1 MNVGAPKSGYG
12 SRPGTLPTGG
22 QEIRRL
28 FLKTQITPNLLISCS
43 KNLLISG
50 FLLAGATTILTHG
63 VLAVAVEQ
71 SAAPSKL
78 YLTAAASSLVE
89 QGLAAAAPAGPDA
102 ASYQEIPSPGVRY
115 LPNVARATNV
125 PWIDSN
131 GWRFARGMRKVSYAK
146 VPAGSASLAAAEAF
160 VFNVDAI
167 INPDPR
173 DLEDLGKMLRFLKAN
188 EQAPLPAMVNIGVVD
203 SPSPLLNE
211 VLNLLTRRN
220 LLYKVV
226 AAPDRTLDLN
236 VQLGTPDFPAEAAAN
251 PYEFAA
257 RVRAKLG
264 DDKRL
269 VRLYGTSTVIA
280 RLTGDKSRA
289 RLFLLSFASRRQQ
302 DVGAQAM
309 RVRLQGRYQPAKVA
323 AYGASPEAKVSDV
336 RHPGTTTEFW
346 VPDFNTLAIVD
357 LEAMK

>member
-1 MNVGAPKSGYG
+1 MSVGAPRSDL
-12 SRPGTLPTGG
+12 R
-22 QEIRRL
+22 
-28 FLKTQITPNLLISCS
+28 ISVSKGFVICS
-43 KNLLISG
+43 L
-50 FLLAGATTILTHG
+50 LLAGATVATHG
-63 VLAVAVEQ
+63 VLPVAVEQ
-71 SAAPSKL
+71 SAAASKL

-89 QGLAAAAPAGPDA
+89 QGLAAAAPAGSDA

-160 VFNVDAI
+160 AFNVDAI
-167 INPDPR
+167 INPDPK
-173 DLEDLGKMLRFLKAN
+173 DVEDLGKMLRFLKAN
-188 EQAPLPAMVNIGVVD
+188 EQAPLPEMVNIGVVD

-220 LLYKVV
+220 LLYQVV
-226 AAPDRTLDLN
+226 PAPDRTLDLN

-269 VRLYGTSTVIA
+269 VRLYGTDTVIA

-289 RLFLLSFASRRQQ
+289 RLYLLSFGSRRQQ
-302 DVGAQAM
+302 NAGAQAI
-309 RVRLQGRYQPAKVA
+309 RVRVQGRYQPAKLA
-323 AYGASPEAKVSDV
+323 AYGGSPEAKLSDV
-336 RHPGTTTEFW
+336 RHPGPTTEFW
-346 VPDFNTLAIVD
+346 VPGFDTCAIID
-357 LEAMK
+357 LEAMR

>member
-1 MNVGAPKSGYG
+1 MTDARTVFASV
-12 SRPGTLPTGG
+12 
-22 QEIRRL
+22 
-28 FLKTQITPNLLISCS
+28 
-43 KNLLISG
+43 
-50 FLLAGATTILTHG
+50 LLAGATVLTDG
-63 VLAVAVEQ
+63 APAVPVPQAEG
-71 SAAPSKL
+71 SGKL
-78 YLTAAASSLVE
+78 SLTAAASSLIE
-89 QGLAAAAPAGPDA
+89 QGLAAAAPTGSDA
-102 ASYQEIPSPGVRY
+102 AAYQEIPSPGVRY

-131 GWRFARGMRKVSYAK
+131 GWRFARGMRKVRYAN
-146 VPAGSASLAAAEAF
+146 VPAGSSSLAAAEAF

-167 INPDPR
+167 LNPDPK

-188 EQAPLPAMVNIGVVD
+188 EQAPLPDLVNIGVVD

-226 AAPDRTLDLN
+226 PSPDRTLDLN
-236 VQLGTPDFPAEAAAN
+236 VQLGTPDFPAEAAEN

-269 VRLYGTSTVIA
+269 VRLYGTITVIA

-289 RLFLLSFASRRQQ
+289 RLYLLSFSCRRQQ
-302 DVGAQAM
+302 DAGAQGI
-309 RVRLQGRYQPAKVA
+309 RVRVQGRYQPAKLA
-323 AYGASPEAKVSDV
+323 AYGGSPGAKVTDV
-336 RHPGTTTEFW
+336 RHPGATTEFW
-346 VPDFNTLAIVD
+346 VPDFTTCAIVD

>member
-1 MNVGAPKSGYG
+1 
-12 SRPGTLPTGG
+12 L
-22 QEIRRL
+22 
-28 FLKTQITPNLLISCS
+28 
-43 KNLLISG
+43 
-50 FLLAGATTILTHG
+50 LLAGAAVLTHA
-63 VLAVAVEQ
+63 VLARAVEQ
-71 SAAPSKL
+71 AAAPGRL
-78 YLTAAASSLVE
+78 YLTATASSLVE
-89 QGLAAAAPAGPDA
+89 QGLAAAAPAASDA
-102 ASYQEIPSPGVRY
+102 ASYQEVPSPGVRY

-131 GWRFARGMRKVSYAK
+131 GWRFARGMRKVNYAN

-167 INPDPR
+167 INPDPK
-173 DLEDLGKMLRFLKAN
+173 DVEDLGKMLRFLKAN
-188 EQAPLPAMVNIGVVD
+188 EQPPLPDMVNIGVVEN
-203 SPSPLLNE
+203 PSPLLNE

-226 AAPDRTLDLN
+226 PAPDPALDLN

-289 RLFLLSFASRRQQ
+289 RLYLLSFGGRRQQ
-302 DVGAQAM
+302 NAGAQAM
-309 RVRLQGRYQPAKVA
+309 RVRVQGRYQPAKLA
-323 AYGASPEAKVSDV
+323 AFGANPTAALGDL

-346 VPDFNTLAIVD
+346 VPDFNTCAIID
-357 LEAMK
+357 LEEMK

>member
-1 MNVGAPKSGYG
+1 MRSVSA
-12 SRPGTLPTGG
+12 
-22 QEIRRL
+22 
-28 FLKTQITPNLLISCS
+28 
-43 KNLLISG
+43 
-50 FLLAGATTILTHG
+50 FLLAGATVVAHG
-63 VLAVAVEQ
+63 VLAVAVAQ
-71 SAAPSKL
+71 SPAPSKL

-89 QGLAAAAPAGPDA
+89 QGLAAAAPTGSDA
-102 ASYQEIPSPGVRY
+102 ASYQEVPSPGVRY

-131 GWRFARGMRKVSYAK
+131 GWRFARGMRKVNYAK

-167 INPDPR
+167 INPDPK
-173 DLEDLGKMLRFLKAN
+173 DLEDLGRMLRFLKAN
-188 EQAPLPAMVNIGVVD
+188 QQAALPDLVNIGVVD

-226 AAPDRTLDLN
+226 ASPDRTLDLN
-236 VQLGTPDFPAEAAAN
+236 VQLGTSDFPAEAAAN

-289 RLFLLSFASRRQQ
+289 RLSLLSFSSRRQQ
-302 DVGAQAM
+302 DAGAQGI
-309 RVRLQGRYQPAKVA
+309 RVRVLGRYQPAKFA
-323 AYGASPEAKVSDV
+323 AYGGNPEAKVSDV

-346 VPDFNTLAIVD
+346 VPDFSTCAIID
-357 LEAMK
+357 LEAVK

>member
-1 MNVGAPKSGYG
+1 M
-12 SRPGTLPTGG
+12 
-22 QEIRRL
+22 RRVSAL
-28 FLKTQITPNLLISCS
+28 
-43 KNLLISG
+43 
-50 FLLAGATTILTHG
+50 LLAGATVVAHG
-63 VLAVAVEQ
+63 VLALAVEQ
-71 SAAPSKL
+71 AEAPGKL

-89 QGLAAAAPAGPDA
+89 QGLAAAAPAAPDA
-102 ASYQEIPSPGVRY
+102 ATYQEIPSPGIRY
-115 LPNVARATNV
+115 LPNVARATNI

-131 GWRFARGMRKVSYAK
+131 GWRFARGMRKVSYTK
-146 VPAGSASLAAAEAF
+146 VPAGSAPLAAAEAF

-167 INPDPR
+167 INPDPK
-173 DLEDLGKMLRFLKAN
+173 DLEDLGRMLRFLKAN
-188 EQAPLPAMVNIGVVD
+188 EQAPLPELVNIGVVD
-203 SPSPLLNE
+203 SPSPVLDE

-289 RLFLLSFASRRQQ
+289 RIYLLSFSSRRQQ
-302 DVGAQAM
+302 NAGDQAI
-309 RVRLQGRYQPAKVA
+309 RVRVLGRYQPAKFA
-323 AYGASPEAKVSDV
+323 GYGSSPDAKVSDV

-346 VPDFNTLAIVD
+346 VPDFNTCAIVD

>member
-1 MNVGAPKSGYG
+1 MRSVSAV
-12 SRPGTLPTGG
+12 
-22 QEIRRL
+22 
-28 FLKTQITPNLLISCS
+28 
-43 KNLLISG
+43 
-50 FLLAGATTILTHG
+50 LLAGATVVGHG
-63 VLAVAVEQ
+63 MLAVAVEQ
-71 SAAPSKL
+71 SAAPSRL

-89 QGLAAAAPAGPDA
+89 QGLAAAAPTGPDA

-131 GWRFARGMRKVSYAK
+131 GWRFARGMRKVSYAN

-167 INPDPR
+167 IDPDPK
-173 DLEDLGKMLRFLKAN
+173 DLEDLGRMLRFLKAH
-188 EQAPLPAMVNIGVVD
+188 EQAPLPALVNIGVVD
-203 SPSPLLNE
+203 SRSPLLDE

-226 AAPDRTLDLN
+226 PSPDRTLDLN
-236 VQLGTPDFPAEAAAN
+236 VQLGTPDFPWEAAAN

-280 RLTGDKSRA
+280 RLTGDKGRA
-289 RLFLLSFASRRQQ
+289 RLSLLSFSSRRQP
-302 DVGAQAM
+302 DAGAQGI
-309 RVRLQGRYQPAKVA
+309 RVRVQGRYRPAKLA
-323 AYGASPEAKVSDV
+323 AYGGNPDAKVSDV

-346 VPDFNTLAIVD
+346 VPDFNTCAIID

>member
-1 MNVGAPKSGYG
+1 M
-12 SRPGTLPTGG
+12 
-22 QEIRRL
+22 
-28 FLKTQITPNLLISCS
+28 
-43 KNLLISG
+43 
-50 FLLAGATTILTHG
+50 LLAGATVVTHG
-63 VLAVAVEQ
+63 VLAGAIEQ
-71 SAAPSKL
+71 PAAPSRL

-89 QGLAAAAPAGPDA
+89 QGLAAAAPAPADA
-102 ASYQEIPSPGVRY
+102 AAFQEVPAPGVRY

-131 GWRFARGMRKVSYAK
+131 GWRFARGVRKVSYAN

-167 INPDPR
+167 INPDLQ
-173 DLEDLGKMLRFLKAN
+173 DLEDLGRMLRFLKAN
-188 EQAPLPAMVNIGVVD
+188 ERAPLPDLVNIGVVD
-203 SPSPLLNE
+203 NPSPLLNE

-226 AAPDRTLDLN
+226 PAPDPKLDLN
-236 VQLGTPDFPAEAAAN
+236 VQLGTPDFPEDAAAN

-289 RLFLLSFASRRQQ
+289 RLYLLSFGSRRQQ
-302 DVGAQAM
+302 NAGAQAM
-309 RVRLQGRYQPAKVA
+309 RVRLQGRYHPEKFA
-323 AYGASPEAKVSDV
+323 AFGADSEATVGDL
-336 RHPGTTTEFW
+336 RHPGPTTEFW
-346 VPDFNTLAIVD
+346 VPGFDTCAIID
-357 LEAMK
+357 LEGVK

>member
-1 MNVGAPKSGYG
+1 MRSVSA
-12 SRPGTLPTGG
+12 L
-22 QEIRRL
+22 
-28 FLKTQITPNLLISCS
+28 
-43 KNLLISG
+43 
-50 FLLAGATTILTHG
+50 LLAGAIALAHG
-63 VLAVAVEQ
+63 VPPVAGESEQ
-71 SAAPSKL
+71 AAAPGRL

-89 QGLAAAAPAGPDA
+89 QGLAPPAPAGPDA

-131 GWRFARGMRKVSYAK
+131 GWRFARGVRKVSYAN
-146 VPAGSASLAAAEAF
+146 VPAGSAALAAAEAF
-160 VFNVDAI
+160 VFDVDAI
-167 INPDPR
+167 INPDPQ
-173 DLEDLGKMLRFLKAN
+173 DLEDLGRMLRFLKAN
-188 EQAPLPAMVNIGVVD
+188 EQARLPEIVNIGVVD
-203 SPSPLLNE
+203 NPSPLLNE

-226 AAPDRTLDLN
+226 PAPDPELDLN
-236 VQLGTPDFPAEAAAN
+236 VQLGTQDFPIEAAAN

-269 VRLYGTSTVIA
+269 VRVYGTNTVIA

-289 RLFLLSFASRRQQ
+289 RLYLLSFGSRRQQ
-302 DVGAQAM
+302 DAGAQAM
-309 RVRLQGRYQPAKVA
+309 RVRVQGRYRPANFA
-323 AYGASPEAKVSDV
+323 AFGAHPDAKLSDL

-346 VPDFNTLAIVD
+346 VPDFNTCAIID
-357 LEAMK
+357 LEAIK

>member
-1 MNVGAPKSGYG
+1 MRNVSA
-12 SRPGTLPTGG
+12 L
-22 QEIRRL
+22 
-28 FLKTQITPNLLISCS
+28 
-43 KNLLISG
+43 
-50 FLLAGATTILTHG
+50 LLAGATVVAADGVTHG
-63 VLAVAVEQ
+63 VRERAVEQ

-78 YLTAAASSLVE
+78 YLTTAASSLVE

-131 GWRFARGMRKVSYAK
+131 GWRFARGLRKVSYAN

-167 INPDPR
+167 INPDPK

-188 EQAPLPAMVNIGVVD
+188 EQAPLPVMVNIGVVD

-226 AAPDRTLDLN
+226 PAPDRTVDLN
-236 VQLGTPDFPAEAAAN
+236 VQLGTPDFPTDAAAN

-280 RLTGDKSRA
+280 RLTGDKTRA
-289 RLFLLSFASRRQQ
+289 RLYLLSFGSRSQQ
-302 DVGAQAM
+302 NAGAQAGAPS
-309 RVRLQGRYQPAKVA
+309 GRFARW
-323 AYGASPEAKVSDV
+323 GGS
-336 RHPGTTTEFW
+336 HPGTICRGVINPRSLPHT
-346 VPDFNTLAIVD
+346 AIPTRRSVTCVIPARRRSSGSPTSIPAR
-357 LEAMK
+357 LSISRR

>member
-1 MNVGAPKSGYG
+1 M
-12 SRPGTLPTGG
+12 
-22 QEIRRL
+22 RRVSAL
-28 FLKTQITPNLLISCS
+28 
-43 KNLLISG
+43 
-50 FLLAGATTILTHG
+50 LLAGATVVTPG
-63 VLAVAVEQ
+63 VLAL
-71 SAAPSKL
+71 AAGQPAASGKL
-78 YLTAAASSLVE
+78 YLTAAASNLVE
-89 QGLAAAAPAGPDA
+89 QGLAAAAPTGPDA
-102 ASYQEIPSPGVRY
+102 ASYQDIPSPGVRY
-115 LPNVARATNV
+115 LPNVARATNL

-131 GWRFARGMRKVSYAK
+131 GWRFARGMRKVNYAA
-146 VPAGSASLAAAEAF
+146 VPAGSAPLAAAEAF

-167 INPDPR
+167 INPDPK
-173 DLEDLGKMLRFLKAN
+173 DVDDLGKMLRFLKAN
-188 EQAPLPAMVNIGVVD
+188 ERPPLPELVNIGVVD

-226 AAPDRTLDLN
+226 PAPDRTLDLN
-236 VQLGTPDFPAEAAAN
+236 VQLGTTDFPAEAAAN

-264 DDKRL
+264 DDNRL

-289 RLFLLSFASRRQQ
+289 RLYLLSFSSRRQQ
-302 DVGAQAM
+302 DAGAQAIT
-309 RVRLQGRYQPAKVA
+309 VRLQGRYQPAKFA
-323 AYGASPEAKVSDV
+323 AYGNPDAKVSDV

-346 VPDFNTLAIVD
+346 VPDFNTCAIID

>member
-1 MNVGAPKSGYG
+1 MNVGAPRSD
-12 SRPGTLPTGG
+12 
-22 QEIRRL
+22 
-28 FLKTQITPNLLISCS
+28 
-43 KNLLISG
+43 LLISG
-50 FLLAGATTILTHG
+50 SKGFVICSLLLAGATVVTHE

-89 QGLAAAAPAGPDA
+89 QGLAAAAPAGSDA

-131 GWRFARGMRKVSYAK
+131 GWRFARGMRKVSYAN

-167 INPDPR
+167 INPDPK

-188 EQAPLPAMVNIGVVD
+188 EQAPLPDMVNIGVVD

-226 AAPDRTLDLN
+226 PAPDRTLDLN

-289 RLFLLSFASRRQQ
+289 RLYLLSFSSRRQQ
-302 DVGAQAM
+302 NAGAQAI
-309 RVRLQGRYQPAKVA
+309 RVRVQGRYQPARFA
-323 AYGASPEAKVSDV
+323 AYGNPEAKVSDV

-346 VPDFNTLAIVD
+346 VPDFNTCAIID

>member
-1 MNVGAPKSGYG
+1 MRTVSA
-12 SRPGTLPTGG
+12 L
-22 QEIRRL
+22 
-28 FLKTQITPNLLISCS
+28 
-43 KNLLISG
+43 
-50 FLLAGATTILTHG
+50 LLAGAAVVTHG
-63 VLAVAVEQ
+63 VLAPAAEQ
-71 SAAPSKL
+71 SAAPGKL

-115 LPNVARATNV
+115 LPNVARATNI

-131 GWRFARGMRKVSYAK
+131 GWRFARGMRKVSYTK

-167 INPDPR
+167 INPDPK
-173 DLEDLGKMLRFLKAN
+173 DLEDLGKMVRFLKAN
-188 EQAPLPAMVNIGVVD
+188 EQPPLPEMVNIGVVD
-203 SPSPLLNE
+203 SPSPLLDE

-226 AAPDRTLDLN
+226 PAPDRTLDLN
-236 VQLGTPDFPAEAAAN
+236 VQLGTPDFPEEATAN

-289 RLFLLSFASRRQQ
+289 RLYLLSFTGRRQQ
-302 DVGAQAM
+302 NAGAQAGVEAI
-309 RVRLQGRYQPAKVA
+309 RVRVQGRYHPAKFV
-323 AYGASPEAKVSDV
+323 AYGASPEATVSDV

-346 VPDFNTLAIVD
+346 VPDFNTCAIID

>member
-1 MNVGAPKSGYG
+1 MRTVAV
-12 SRPGTLPTGG
+12 L
-22 QEIRRL
+22 
-28 FLKTQITPNLLISCS
+28 
-43 KNLLISG
+43 
-50 FLLAGATTILTHG
+50 LLAGTLATHG
-63 VLAVAVEQ
+63 VLAVAGGQ
-71 SAAPSKL
+71 AAARSTL
-78 YLTAAASSLVE
+78 YVTAAASNLVE
-89 QGLAAAAPAGPDA
+89 QGLASPAPAGSDA
-102 ASYQEIPSPGVRY
+102 ASFQEVPSPGVRY

-131 GWRFARGMRKVSYAK
+131 GWRFARGIRRVNYAN

-167 INPDPR
+167 INPDPK
-173 DLEDLGKMLRFLKAN
+173 DLEDLEKMLRFLKAN
-188 EQAPLPAMVNIGVVD
+188 EHARLPDRMNIGVVET
-203 SPSPLLNE
+203 SSPLLNE

-226 AAPDRTLDLN
+226 PAPDPKLDVN
-236 VQLGTPDFPAEAAAN
+236 VQLGTPDFPVEAAAN

-280 RLTGDKSRA
+280 RLTGDESRA
-289 RLFLLSFASRRQQ
+289 RLYLLSFSRRRQQ
-302 DVGAQAM
+302 DAGPQAI
-309 RVRLQGRYQPAKVA
+309 RVRLLGRYQPTRFA
-323 AYGASPEAKVSDV
+323 AFGATPDAQLGDL
-336 RHPGTTTEFW
+336 RHPGMTTEFW
-346 VPDFNTLAIVD
+346 VPDFNTCAMID

>member
-1 MNVGAPKSGYG
+1 
-12 SRPGTLPTGG
+12 
-22 QEIRRL
+22 
-28 FLKTQITPNLLISCS
+28 
-43 KNLLISG
+43 
-50 FLLAGATTILTHG
+50 

-131 GWRFARGMRKVSYAK
+131 GWRFARGLRKVSYAK

-167 INPDPR
+167 INPDPK

-188 EQAPLPAMVNIGVVD
+188 EQAPLPDMVNIGVVD

-211 VLNLLTRRN
+211 VLNLLTPRN

-226 AAPDRTLDLN
+226 PAPDPTVDLN
-236 VQLGTPDFPAEAAAN
+236 VQLGTPDFPTEAAAN

-280 RLTGDKSRA
+280 RLTATRAARGSICSRSAASQRTPA
-289 RLFLLSFASRRQQ
+289 RKLRVRVQGALSTREEFNALRRQSSRKRRS
-302 DVGAQAM
+302 VTC
-309 RVRLQGRYQPAKVA
+309 VIPARRRSS
-323 AYGASPEAKVSDV
+323 GSPTSIPA
-336 RHPGTTTEFW
+336 R
-346 VPDFNTLAIVD
+346 
-357 LEAMK
+357 

>member
-1 MNVGAPKSGYG
+1 MRTVSALLIAAATVVTQGA
-12 SRPGTLPTGG
+12 LAGG
-22 QEIRRL
+22 Q
-28 FLKTQITPNLLISCS
+28 P
-43 KNLLISG
+43 
-50 FLLAGATTILTHG
+50 
-63 VLAVAVEQ
+63 
-71 SAAPSKL
+71 AAPGKR

-89 QGLAAAAPAGPDA
+89 QGLAVAAPTGPDA

-115 LPNVARATNV
+115 LPNVARATNI

-131 GWRFARGMRKVSYAK
+131 GWRFARGMRKVSYTK
-146 VPAGSASLAAAEAF
+146 VPAGSAPLAAAEAF

-167 INPDPR
+167 INPDPK
-173 DLEDLGKMLRFLKAN
+173 DLENLGNMLRFLKAH
-188 EQAPLPAMVNIGVVD
+188 EQAPLPDLVNIGVVD
-203 SPSPLLNE
+203 SPSHQLDE

-226 AAPDRTLDLN
+226 PAPDRTLDLN
-236 VQLGTPDFPAEAAAN
+236 VQLGTPDFPAEAAGN

-264 DDKRL
+264 DDNRL
-269 VRLYGTSTVIA
+269 VRLYGTSTIIA

-289 RLFLLSFASRRQQ
+289 RLYLLSFSNRRQQ
-302 DVGAQAM
+302 DAGAQGI
-309 RVRLQGRYQPAKVA
+309 RVRLLGRYRPTKLA
-323 AYGASPEAKVSDV
+323 AYGGNPDANVGDV

-346 VPDFNTLAIVD
+346 VPDFSTCAIVD

>member
-1 MNVGAPKSGYG
+1 M
-12 SRPGTLPTGG
+12 
-22 QEIRRL
+22 RRV
-28 FLKTQITPNLLISCS
+28 SA
-43 KNLLISG
+43 
-50 FLLAGATTILTHG
+50 FLLAGATVVTHG
-63 VLAVAVEQ
+63 LLAVEQ
-71 SAAPSKL
+71 SAAPGKL
-78 YLTAAASSLVE
+78 YLTAAASSLVD
-89 QGLAAAAPAGPDA
+89 QGLAAAAPSGPDA

-167 INPDPR
+167 INPDPK
-173 DLEDLGKMLRFLKAN
+173 DLEDLGKMLRFLKAH
-188 EQAPLPAMVNIGVVD
+188 EQAPLPEMVNIGVVD

-226 AAPDRTLDLN
+226 PAPDRTLDLN

-289 RLFLLSFASRRQQ
+289 RLSLLSFGNRRQQ
-302 DVGAQAM
+302 DAGAQAI
-309 RVRLQGRYQPAKVA
+309 RVRVQGRYHPAKFSG
-323 AYGASPEAKVSDV
+323 YGSNPDAKVSDV

-346 VPDFNTLAIVD
+346 VPDFNTCAIID
-357 LEAMK
+357 LEGMK

>member
-1 MNVGAPKSGYG
+1 M
-12 SRPGTLPTGG
+12 
-22 QEIRRL
+22 RRVSVL
-28 FLKTQITPNLLISCS
+28 
-43 KNLLISG
+43 
-50 FLLAGATTILTHG
+50 LLAGATLVTYR
-63 VLAVAVEQ
+63 VLAVAAEQ

-131 GWRFARGMRKVSYAK
+131 GWRFARGMRQVSYAK

-167 INPDPR
+167 INPDPK
-173 DLEDLGKMLRFLKAN
+173 DLADLGRMLRFLKAN
-188 EQAPLPAMVNIGVVD
+188 EQAPLPELVNIGVVD
-203 SPSPLLNE
+203 SPSPLLDE

-226 AAPDRTLDLN
+226 PAPDRTLDLN

-269 VRLYGTSTVIA
+269 VRLYGTSTVLA
-280 RLTGDKSRA
+280 RLTGDKGRA
-289 RLFLLSFASRRQQ
+289 RLFLLSFCCRRMQ
-302 DVGAQAM
+302 DAGAQARAPGGCDDQAGAVAYRY
-309 RVRLQGRYQPAKVA
+309 RVT
-323 AYGASPEAKVSDV
+323 VS
-336 RHPGTTTEFW
+336 
-346 VPDFNTLAIVD
+346 
-357 LEAMK
+357 

>member
-1 MNVGAPKSGYG
+1 M
-12 SRPGTLPTGG
+12 
-22 QEIRRL
+22 RRVSAL
-28 FLKTQITPNLLISCS
+28 
-43 KNLLISG
+43 
-50 FLLAGATTILTHG
+50 LLAGATVVAHG
-63 VLAVAVEQ
+63 VLALAVEQ
-71 SAAPSKL
+71 AEAPGKR

-89 QGLAAAAPAGPDA
+89 QGLAAAAPAAPDA
-102 ASYQEIPSPGVRY
+102 ATYQEIPSPGIRY
-115 LPNVARATNV
+115 LPNVARATNI

-131 GWRFARGMRKVSYAK
+131 GWRFARGMRKVSYTK
-146 VPAGSASLAAAEAF
+146 VPAGSAPLAAAEAF

-167 INPDPR
+167 INPDPK
-173 DLEDLGKMLRFLKAN
+173 DLEDLGRMLRFLKAN
-188 EQAPLPAMVNIGVVD
+188 EQAPLPELVNIGVVD
-203 SPSPLLNE
+203 SPSPVLDE

-289 RLFLLSFASRRQQ
+289 RIYLLSFSSRRQQ
-302 DVGAQAM
+302 NAGDQAI
-309 RVRLQGRYQPAKVA
+309 RVRVLGRYQPAKFA
-323 AYGASPEAKVSDV
+323 GYGSSPDAKVSDV

-346 VPDFNTLAIVD
+346 VPDFNTCAIVD